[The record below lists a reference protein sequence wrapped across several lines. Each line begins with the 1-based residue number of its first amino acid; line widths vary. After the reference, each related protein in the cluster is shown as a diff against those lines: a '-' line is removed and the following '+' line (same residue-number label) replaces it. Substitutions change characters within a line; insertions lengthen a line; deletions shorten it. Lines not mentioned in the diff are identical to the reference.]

1 MFGSNSFS
9 EEDSKRLVRIEQ
21 KLDRLLAILDS
32 ATATTT
38 PANGTDGPFTA
49 IWQLAEQGH
58 LIEAVKQY
66 RELTSC
72 GLKEAKEA
80 VEAYLAARGA
90 R

>member
-9 EEDSKRLVRIEQ
+9 EQDSQRLVRIEQ
-21 KLDRLLAILDS
+21 KLDRLLALLDGA
-32 ATATTT
+32 ATPPTANTT
-38 PANGTDGPFTA
+38 GPFNA
-49 IWQLAEQGH
+49 IWQLAEQGQ

-66 RELTSC
+66 RDLTSC
-72 GLKEAKEA
+72 GLKEAKDA

>member
-1 MFGSNSFS
+1 MFGSSSFS
-9 EEDSKRLVRIEQ
+9 EEDSQRLIRIEQ
-21 KLDRLLAILDS
+21 KLDRLLALLDG
-32 ATATTT
+32 ATTPPT
-38 PANGTDGPFTA
+38 SNSAGPFNA
-49 IWQLAEQGH
+49 IWQLAEQGQ

-72 GLKEAKEA
+72 GLKEAKDA